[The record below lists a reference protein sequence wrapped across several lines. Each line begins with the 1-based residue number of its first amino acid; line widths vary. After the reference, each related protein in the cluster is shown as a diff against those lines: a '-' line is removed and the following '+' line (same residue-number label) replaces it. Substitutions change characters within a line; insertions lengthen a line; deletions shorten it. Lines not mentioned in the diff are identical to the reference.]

1 MGNIC
6 SLYNRYLDDIRKEH
20 INLSKEDISKNND
33 LFVFLVEKLI
43 AELKETSQLFRSC
56 YQETYFSGSYYDGL
70 RISAPTEYDLNLI
83 LRLPFNYASDLKFYH
98 ISDGT
103 YCEMSLNKE
112 FRRVMPPTH
121 PRYDDF
127 KDIPKFFLSGSLF
140 DADKMH
146 RWFRGLIDRVL
157 NKFNLMQNKRAILQY
172 GNDTIGI
179 CYSVKNTGPAHTFKV
194 SQNGKFAFD
203 VDFVPVFEIP
213 TRDYFLVPKRPSDG
227 LIYNGSIEHLW
238 RISYSRKERDMLH
251 NKSCAKTVI
260 KILKLLRDTQG
271 WEKLASYYIKTA
283 VMHLDYQYWEFGR
296 IADHLAESADRL
308 QKFLMDKKLPSLYD
322 SNHNLFEKV
331 SPITLMNYENALKR
345 IISLV
350 RADPMKLYTYLG
362 SRTSFA
368 SSPSGNELQSR
379 FTTQSFS
386 PEPEEDPQPP
396 QVKSQ
401 SPSRFQRD
409 ICSIM

>member
-1 MGNIC
+1 MGNEC
-6 SLYNRYLDDIRKEH
+6 STYNRYLDDIRKKH
-20 INLSKEDISKNND
+20 INLPEEDICKNNE
-33 LFVFLVEKLI
+33 LLRFFVEDFI
-43 AELKETSQLFRSC
+43 RDLKEASQLFRSC
-56 YQETYFSGSYYDGL
+56 YQETYYSGSYYDGL

-83 LRLPFNYASDLKFYH
+83 LSLPFNYASDLKF
-98 ISDGT
+98 DLLNDT
-103 YCEMSLNKE
+103 YCEMSLKKE
-112 FRRVMPPTH
+112 FHRVMPPTH

-127 KDIPKFFLSGSLF
+127 KDIPKSFLSGSLF
-140 DADKMH
+140 DADKIH
-146 RWFRGLIDRVL
+146 RWFHGLIDRVF
-157 NKFNLMQNKRAILQY
+157 NKLDLVKMERAASKILKNGQ
-172 GNDTIGI
+172 GSIGFS
-179 CYSVKNTGPAHTFKV
+179 YSVKNTGPAHTFKV

-238 RISYSRKERDMLH
+238 RISYSRKEWDMLH

-350 RADPMKLYTYLG
+350 RADPMKLYTYLVPPEVNDH
-362 SRTSFA
+362 RCIEA
-368 SSPSGNELQSR
+368 SQEELQEER
-379 FTTQSFS
+379 QE
-386 PEPEEDPQPP
+386 EPGW
-396 QVKSQ
+396 
-401 SPSRFQRD
+401 
-409 ICSIM
+409 CSIS